1 MSSQKMNPK
10 EGKQYHIGC
19 RPGDLPNYIL
29 LPGDPRR
36 VKKIAEV
43 WDEKEKIA
51 ENREFFSMKGK
62 FKGVNISCLST
73 GIGGSSATIA
83 LEEAARLGV
92 DTFIRVGTAGALQ
105 KGIELGDLVISTGA
119 VRLDGASQDYIFPE
133 YPALANYEV
142 VMALIEACEKLNI
155 KYHLGLTA
163 SQDSFYVGEGR
174 EGFGGYS
181 NPENKNLISKLQ
193 MAKVSN
199 IEMEVAPI
207 LTLANL
213 YNLRAGAVCL
223 IVDSFL
229 EDKNKFI
236 VKEEDEERLGLVA
249 SEAIVILSVW
259 DKIKK
264 DKNKKYLYPSLLN
277 NLKVVKLKDNKL
289 K

>member
-1 MSSQKMNPK
+1 MNFK
-10 EGKQYHIGC
+10 KGKQYHISC
-19 RPGDLPNYIL
+19 RPGDLVNYLL
-29 LPGDPRR
+29 LPGDPQR
-36 VKKIAEV
+36 VKKISRV
-43 WDEKEKIA
+43 WDESEKVS

-62 FKGVNISCLST
+62 FKGKDISCLST

-83 LEEAARLGV
+83 IEEAARLGV

-105 KGIELGDLVISTGA
+105 PGIQLGDFVISTGA
-119 VRLDGASQDYIFPE
+119 VRLEGASRDYIFLE

-142 VMALIEACEKLNI
+142 VLALIEACEKLNI

-163 SQDSFYVGEGR
+163 SQDSFYAGEGR
-174 EGFGGYS
+174 PGFGGYL
-181 NPENKNLISKLQ
+181 NIENKDLISKLQ

-207 LTLANL
+207 LTLAGL
-213 YNLRAGAVCL
+213 YNLRAGAICL

-229 EDKNKFI
+229 GDKNKF
-236 VKEEDEERLGLVA
+236 VLREEDEKKLGLIA
-249 SEAIVILSVW
+249 SEAVVILSEW
-259 DKIKK
+259 DGIKK

-277 NLKVVKLKDNKL
+277 NRKVLKLKNNEL

>member
-1 MSSQKMNPK
+1 MPSKKISYKK
-10 EGKQYHIGC
+10 EKQYHIGC
-19 RPGDLPNYIL
+19 RYGDLANFLL
-29 LPGDPRR
+29 LPGDPQR
-36 VKKIAEV
+36 VKKIAQV
-43 WDEKEKIA
+43 WDKREKVA

-62 FKGVNISCLST
+62 FKGTEISCLST

-105 KGIELGDLVISTGA
+105 PEIQLGDLVISTGA
-119 VRLDGASQDYIFPE
+119 VRLEGASQDYIFLE

-142 VMALIEACEKLNI
+142 VLALIEACEKLKI
-155 KYHLGLTA
+155 KYHLGLSA

-174 EGFGGYS
+174 AGFGGYS
-181 NPENKNLISKLQ
+181 NPENKDLISKLQ

-207 LTLANL
+207 LTLAGL
-213 YNLRAGAVCL
+213 YNLRAGAICL

-229 EDKNKFI
+229 EDKDKFI
-236 VKEEDEERLGLVA
+236 VKEEDERKLGLVA
-249 SEAIVILSVW
+249 SEAVVILSGW

-264 DKNKKYLYPSLLN
+264 NKKKKYLYPSLLN
-277 NLKVVKLKDNKL
+277 SSKVLKLKDNKSN
-289 K
+289 

>member
-1 MSSQKMNPK
+1 MPFKKMNSK

-19 RPGDLPNYIL
+19 YPGDLANYLL
-29 LPGDPRR
+29 LPGDPQR
-36 VKKIAEV
+36 VKKIAQV
-43 WDEKEKIA
+43 WDEREKVA

-83 LEEAARLGV
+83 IEEAARLGV

-105 KGIELGDLVISTGA
+105 PEIQLGDLVISTGA
-119 VRLDGASQDYIFPE
+119 VRLEGTSQDYIFLE
-133 YPALANYEV
+133 SPALANYEV
-142 VMALIEACEKLNI
+142 VLALIEACERLNI
-155 KYHLGLTA
+155 RYHLGLTA

-174 EGFGGYS
+174 PGFGGYS
-181 NPENKNLISKLQ
+181 NTENKDLISKLQ

-207 LTLANL
+207 LTLAGL
-213 YNLRAGAVCL
+213 YNLRAGAICL

-229 EDKNKFI
+229 VDKDKF
-236 VKEEDEERLGLVA
+236 VVREEDEKKLGLVA
-249 SEAIVILSVW
+249 SEAVVILSGW
-259 DKIKK
+259 DRIKK
-264 DKNKKYLYPSLLN
+264 DKKKKYLYPSLLN
-277 NLKVVKLKDNKL
+277 NRKVLELKDNKL

>member
-1 MSSQKMNPK
+1 MPLKKTNSK

-19 RPGDLPNYIL
+19 CPGDLASYLL
-29 LPGDPRR
+29 LPGDPQR
-36 VKKIAEV
+36 VKKIAQV
-43 WDEKEKIA
+43 WDRRKKVA
-51 ENREFFSMKGK
+51 ENREFFSMRGS
-62 FKGVNISCLST
+62 FKGVDISCLST

-83 LEEAARLGV
+83 VEEAARLGV

-105 KGIELGDLVISTGA
+105 PGIQLGDLVISTGA
-119 VRLDGASQDYIFPE
+119 VRLEGASQDYIFLE

-142 VMALIEACEKLNI
+142 VLALIEACENLNI

-174 EGFGGYS
+174 PGFKGYS
-181 NPENKNLISKLQ
+181 NLENKNLISKLQ

-207 LTLANL
+207 LTLAGL
-213 YNLRAGAVCL
+213 YNLRAGAICL

-229 EDKNKFI
+229 GDKNKF
-236 VKEEDEERLGLVA
+236 VVQEEDERKLGLVA
-249 SEAIVILSVW
+249 SEAVVILSGW

-264 DKNKKYLYPSLLN
+264 DKKKKYLYPSLLN
-277 NLKVVKLKDNKL
+277 NTKVLKLKDNKL

>member
-1 MSSQKMNPK
+1 MLLNKMNSKK
-10 EGKQYHIGC
+10 EKQYHIGC
-19 RPGDLPNYIL
+19 EPGDLTNYIL
-29 LPGDPRR
+29 LPGDPNR
-36 VKKIAEV
+36 VKKIAGV
-43 WDEKEKIA
+43 WDEKEKIT

-62 FKGVNISCLST
+62 FKGVEISCLST
-73 GIGGSSATIA
+73 GIGGSSATIVI
-83 LEEAARLGV
+83 EEAARLGV
-92 DTFIRVGTAGALQ
+92 DTFIRVGTAGSLQ
-105 KGIELGDLVISTGA
+105 KGIEMGDLVISTGA
-119 VRLDGASQDYIFPE
+119 VRLEGASQDYIFLE
-133 YPALANYEV
+133 YPALANYEIA
-142 VMALIEACEKLNI
+142 MALIEACERLGM

-181 NPENKNLISKLQ
+181 NPENKDLISKLQ

-213 YNLRAGAVCL
+213 YGLRAGAVCL

-229 EDKNKFI
+229 EDKDKFI
-236 VKEEDEERLGLVA
+236 VKEEDEKKLGLVA
-249 SEAIVILSVW
+249 SEAVVILSGW

-264 DKNKKYLYPSLLN
+264 EKNKKYLYPSLLN
-277 NLKVVKLKDNKL
+277 VPKMVKLKGNKL